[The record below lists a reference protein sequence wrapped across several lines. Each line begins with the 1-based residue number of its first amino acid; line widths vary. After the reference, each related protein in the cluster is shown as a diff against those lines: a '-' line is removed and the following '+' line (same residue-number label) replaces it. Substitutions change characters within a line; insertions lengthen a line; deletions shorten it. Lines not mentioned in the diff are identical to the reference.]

1 MELSVRLLL
10 LRLYGAW
17 WQTKEEKTLYKFISA
32 TILLEN
38 MLKTHEEQLEQNAYK
53 YNQNWKVP

>member
-1 MELSVRLLL
+1 MEHGDRPRKKKRFTNLC
-10 LRLYGAW
+10 
-17 WQTKEEKTLYKFISA
+17 A

-53 YNQNWKVP
+53 YNQN